1 LCASLIAG
9 LTILFFSAS
18 VFAGEIREFDLKT
31 KERLGNE
38 LAQASQRPDRGATS
52 QVRKQAQQTAMAA
65 LKGKLSRGVRYD
77 YVVLADPD
85 GSGFLVYALIAG
97 KSVIGGHV
105 RVTVSGDGSTVK
117 RIERLSRGVGQP
129 SAPAGATRVSSS
141 LFDPD
146 NTIPDETYVYT
157 NRITGVP
164 IYVGFKDNSIWEIA
178 NGKITKLKEKLH

>member
-1 LCASLIAG
+1 MRLFLI
-9 LTILFFSAS
+9 LILFSFGS
-18 VFAGEIREFDLKT
+18 VFASEIRHFDIRT
-31 KERLGNE
+31 MERLGNE
-38 LAQASQRPDRGATS
+38 LARRQMQGSKGKAESPIQARA
-52 QVRKQAQQTAMAA
+52 KQTAIAA
-65 LKGKLSRGVRYD
+65 LKGKLSNNRYN
-77 YVVLADPD
+77 YEVLNDPD

-105 RVTVSGDGSTVK
+105 RVTVSRDGSKVE
-117 RIERLSRGVGQP
+117 RIDRLSLGVQQSGV
-129 SAPAGATRVSSS
+129 PAGATQVLSS

-164 IYVGFKDNSIWEIA
+164 IYVGFKDNSIWKIE